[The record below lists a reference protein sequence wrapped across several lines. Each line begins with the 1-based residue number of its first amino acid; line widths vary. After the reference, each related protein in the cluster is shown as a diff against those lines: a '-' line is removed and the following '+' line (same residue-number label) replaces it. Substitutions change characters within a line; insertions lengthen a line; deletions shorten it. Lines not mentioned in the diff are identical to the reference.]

1 MKKTRAFTLVELL
14 VVIAIIGVLVA
25 LLLPAIQAAREA
37 ARRSSCTNNM
47 KQHGIALHNYHDT
60 LKVFPCSG
68 IAKVAESMHKGEM
81 YASGQAMMLPFFEEE
96 GLKGV
101 YNSKAIWWAQNTD
114 VVAKVIPVF
123 ACPSSGQENPIYD
136 KTLKL
141 LFNAGVS
148 VMGVQNMYN
157 TFGMTNYVFCKGVSD
172 AWCLQA
178 KGAPPIS
185 GTGANTS
192 VPWND
197 RGMFDVNFAINARK
211 INDGLSNT
219 FAMGEGACGPNWPLD
234 CPTSGNY
241 AGLPNGGLNYNTMTG
256 QLTDVRNV
264 RSPYTDS
271 QSQLRTAENAW
282 VAPQV
287 PWTDLQGSGA
297 GLYTAAN
304 VACTLEPINKQ
315 PVTNGFVDKS
325 NEQSCVKSG
334 VSAPGTRITGPGF
347 AANGPG
353 GTHSTPNFRSDHAG
367 GCNFLMADGAVRYI
381 AETIDMLTYQ
391 QLSTIN
397 GGEVVTLPSE

>member
-1 MKKTRAFTLVELL
+1 MRKSRAFTLVELL

-81 YASGQAMMLPFFEEE
+81 YASGQAMMLPYFEEA

-101 YNSKAIWWAQNTD
+101 YASNRIWWAQAPD
-114 VVAKVIPVF
+114 VVSKVVPVF
-123 ACPSSGQENPIYD
+123 ACPSSGQENPIFD

-141 LFNAGVS
+141 LFNAGV
-148 VMGVQNMYN
+148 MGNQYD

-178 KGAPPIS
+178 N
-185 GTGANTS
+185 GTPFSPGSTNM
-192 VPWND
+192 PWND

-219 FAMGEGACGPNWPLD
+219 LAMGEGACGPNWPLD
-234 CPTSGNY
+234 CPTSGSYGN
-241 AGLPNGGLNYNTMTG
+241 LMNGGLNYSPSG

-282 VAPQV
+282 VSPQV
-287 PWTDLQGSGA
+287 PWADLQGSGA
-297 GLYTAAN
+297 GLYTAGN
-304 VACTLEPINKQ
+304 VACTLEPINKN
-315 PVTNGFVDKS
+315 PVTNCFVDKS
-325 NEQSCVKSG
+325 NEQNCNKSG
-334 VSAPGTRITGPGF
+334 PNAPGTKVTGPGY
-347 AANGPG
+347 AANSTG
-353 GTHSTPNFRSDHAG
+353 GSHATSNFRSDHAS
-367 GCNFLMADGAVRYI
+367 GCNFLMADGAVRYLS
-381 AETIDMLTYQ
+381 ESIDMLLYQ

-397 GGEVVTLPSE
+397 GGEVVVVPE